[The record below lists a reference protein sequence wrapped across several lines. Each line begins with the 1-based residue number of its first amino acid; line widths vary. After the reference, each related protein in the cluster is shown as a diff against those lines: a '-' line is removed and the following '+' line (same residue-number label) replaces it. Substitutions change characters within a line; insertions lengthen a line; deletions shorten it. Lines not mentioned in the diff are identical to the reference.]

1 MTSYDSLANV
11 HLSKYIIQ
19 NVQTGSFSWCNYI
32 MLLISKPLS
41 HNVQVHL
48 EKFQL
53 VLMSCLIMKPQLLDI
68 FILSLTKYTISK
80 YTITKYANFFQ
91 KTFRYSN
98 LFLSVVTL
106 WKLNLLKSLF
116 ILSQNMQVLLHNA
129 LASIKKLRNSVIFYE
144 LFHYESLTSCHLYYF
159 SHKLCK
165 FFF

>member
-19 NVQTGSFSWCNYI
+19 NVRTGSFSWCNYI
-32 MLLISKPLS
+32 MLLISKHLS

-53 VLMSCLIMKPQLLDI
+53 FLMSCDMKPQLLEI

-80 YTITKYANFFQ
+80 YTITKYAILFQ

-106 WKLNLLKSLF
+106 WKLNLFKSLF

-129 LASIKKLRNSVIFYE
+129 LASIKKLRDSLIFFE

-159 SHKLCK
+159 SHKLCN